1 MNDSTQP
8 VDVAAVDLGS
18 NSFHML
24 IARANGSDL
33 QVLDRMREPVRLAAG
48 LDLDRRL
55 SPDAQQRALACLERF
70 GQRLKELPP
79 AHVRVVG
86 TNTLRE
92 MYRGEDFIAAAEAA
106 LGHNIEIIAGVEE
119 ARLVFGGV
127 THGMDEPARKL
138 VIDIGGGSTE
148 LIIGQGLTPVL
159 MESVALGCVV
169 HTQRFF
175 ESGNITRKNFA
186 KARLAARLELE
197 YLEQAYRYTGWEL
210 ALGASGTIRGV
221 WRVLMAQGWA
231 EQEITKEG
239 LEKLVELTIK
249 TGNVRKIKFDGL
261 REDRRPVFVGGL
273 AVLAGIFDSLRISRL
288 RTSDRA
294 LREGLIYDLL
304 GRIANRDVRETSV
317 LSMAE
322 RYSVDRAHAA
332 DVAKSAQAIFSQIA
346 ESWGLRGKSLPKLL
360 QWAASLHEVGLAI
373 SHASYHKHGEYILS
387 HADLPGF
394 SQTDKRLLA
403 ALVRLHRGKFASG
416 ALDSVP
422 GPWVDTL
429 RRLAIILRLAYLLH
443 RSRLPD
449 QHPEFSLSVNKRSL
463 RMQFSE
469 GWLQQHPLTEADL
482 LRESE
487 LLRNIGFELD
497 VESVHG

>member
-1 MNDSTQP
+1 M
-8 VDVAAVDLGS
+8 
-18 NSFHML
+18 
-24 IARANGSDL
+24 
-33 QVLDRMREPVRLAAG
+33 
-48 LDLDRRL
+48 
-55 SPDAQQRALACLERF
+55 
-70 GQRLKELPP
+70 
-79 AHVRVVG
+79 
-86 TNTLRE
+86 
-92 MYRGEDFIAAAEAA
+92 
-106 LGHNIEIIAGVEE
+106 
-119 ARLVFGGV
+119 
-127 THGMDEPARKL
+127 
-138 VIDIGGGSTE
+138 
-148 LIIGQGLTPVL
+148 
-159 MESVALGCVV
+159 V

-273 AVLAGIFDSLRISRL
+273 AVLAGLFDSLDISRL

-317 LSMAE
+317 QSMAE

>member
-55 SPDAQQRALACLERF
+55 SPDAQQRALSCLERF
-70 GQRLKELPP
+70 GQRLKEMPP

-92 MYRGEDFIAAAEAA
+92 MHRGEDFIAAAEAA

-127 THGMDEPARKL
+127 THGMEEPSRKL

-175 ESGNITRKNFA
+175 ESGSISKKSFA
-186 KARLAARLELE
+186 RARLAARLELE
-197 YLEQAYRYTGWEL
+197 YLEQAYRDTGWEL

-221 WRVLMAQGWA
+221 WRVLMALGWA
-231 EQEITKEG
+231 EQEITKDG
-239 LEKLVELTIK
+239 LERLVELTIK

-273 AVLAGIFDSLRISRL
+273 AVLAGIFDSLRINRL

-317 LSMAE
+317 QSMAE
-322 RYSVDRAHAA
+322 RYSVDRPHAA
-332 DVAKSAQAIFSQIA
+332 DVAQSAQQLFEQLA
-346 ESWGLRGKSLPKLL
+346 EPWGLRGKSLLKLL
-360 QWAASLHEVGLAI
+360 HWAASLHEVGLAI
-373 SHASYHKHGEYILS
+373 SHGSYHKHGEYILS

-449 QHPEFSLSVNKRSL
+449 QRPQIRLSVEKRKL
-463 RMQFSE
+463 RMGFAD

-482 LRESE
+482 LREAE

-497 VESVHG
+497 VESEHS

>member
-197 YLEQAYRYTGWEL
+197 AQRPLLEAKKLEL
-210 ALGASGTIRGV
+210 EA
-221 WRVLMAQGWA
+221 
-231 EQEITKEG
+231 
-239 LEKLVELTIK
+239 
-249 TGNVRKIKFDGL
+249 
-261 REDRRPVFVGGL
+261 
-273 AVLAGIFDSLRISRL
+273 
-288 RTSDRA
+288 RA
-294 LREGLIYDLL
+294 LE
-304 GRIANRDVRETSV
+304 
-317 LSMAE
+317 
-322 RYSVDRAHAA
+322 
-332 DVAKSAQAIFSQIA
+332 
-346 ESWGLRGKSLPKLL
+346 
-360 QWAASLHEVGLAI
+360 
-373 SHASYHKHGEYILS
+373 
-387 HADLPGF
+387 
-394 SQTDKRLLA
+394 
-403 ALVRLHRGKFASG
+403 
-416 ALDSVP
+416 
-422 GPWVDTL
+422 
-429 RRLAIILRLAYLLH
+429 
-443 RSRLPD
+443 
-449 QHPEFSLSVNKRSL
+449 
-463 RMQFSE
+463 
-469 GWLQQHPLTEADL
+469 
-482 LRESE
+482 
-487 LLRNIGFELD
+487 
-497 VESVHG
+497 